1 MFRRTEAE
9 EQLCDHEQLRMRE
22 EIQITLRKLQTL
34 KSKIAELRDQC
45 EELRELSSHA
55 HTPRS
60 ETTDTALRCSKCGK
74 TVEPGQEIVIK
85 DSDGTETGRY
95 HRECFKL
102 LWV

>member
-1 MFRRTEAE
+1 MFTRTETD
-9 EQLCDHEQLRMRE
+9 EQLANHEQLKVRE
-22 EIQITLRKLQTL
+22 EVQITLRKLQML

-55 HTPRS
+55 HAPRS
-60 ETTDTALRCSKCGK
+60 ETTGTTLRCSKCGRAI
-74 TVEPGQEIVIK
+74 EPGQEIVIK

-102 LWV
+102 FWV